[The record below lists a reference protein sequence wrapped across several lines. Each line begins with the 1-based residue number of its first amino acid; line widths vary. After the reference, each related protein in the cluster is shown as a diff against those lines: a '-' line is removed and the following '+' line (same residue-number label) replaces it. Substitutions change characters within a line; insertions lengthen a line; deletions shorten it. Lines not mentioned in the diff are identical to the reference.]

1 MSATVHRGDLRI
13 GPAFLQLQLGHHQ
26 VDLVVVHHQD
36 AQGFVAQVVIG
47 QNHKEICA
55 LRRLQGDL
63 KPETS
68 ATPFL
73 AVHPDLTPVKRHQF
87 FAQRQT
93 QTRAAKRPVG
103 LHIGVFEA
111 PKNMRLQFTGNAPS
125 RVLHLQAYALALG
138 LHAHRYRSLVG
149 EFDGVVDQV
158 VQDLQQAV
166 GVAVHP
172 RRQIS
177 VPLKMQGQAFVVCF
191 FTVSLLQLVLQG
203 LQGKIHTVQAHLARL
218 QLRKIQDVVD
228 HLQQMFG

>member
-1 MSATVHRGDLRI
+1 M
-13 GPAFLQLQLGHHQ
+13 
-26 VDLVVVHHQD
+26 
-36 AQGFVAQVVIG
+36 
-47 QNHKEICA
+47 
-55 LRRLQGDL
+55 
-63 KPETS
+63 
-68 ATPFL
+68 
-73 AVHPDLTPVKRHQF
+73 
-87 FAQRQT
+87 
-93 QTRAAKRPVG
+93 VG
-103 LHIGVFEA
+103 
-111 PKNMRLQFTGNAPS
+111 K
-125 RVLHLQAYALALG
+125 
-138 LHAHRYRSLVG
+138 
-149 EFDGVVDQV
+149 FDGVVDQV